1 MKVAFV
7 HDFLDSYGGAERLL
21 HSMHE
26 VYPDAPIFTTRF
38 NAASLPDSFPIE
50 SVREVPWLQNR
61 FVQFFSKQ
69 LTFLY
74 LIAFESIN
82 LNEYEVIISS
92 SANFAKGIL
101 TRPEQIH
108 INYCHTPPRFLYKYE
123 GESDKRMKW
132 YYAPFVSLL
141 DSYLRIWD
149 YVAARRPDYFIANSK
164 NTATRIKT
172 FYHRDSTVIYP
183 PVNISSKQQA
193 ASNNQGENEE
203 LGTRDEEID
212 QKSNFY
218 LVVSRLAAYKHV
230 ELAIEVC
237 NRLCLPL
244 TVVGVGPEQ
253 ENLEKLAGG
262 TVTFEGFVSDKRL
275 SELYRSAKALI
286 YTVRDEDFGMTP
298 IEAMSFGC
306 PVIAHRSGG
315 TLETVLEGKTGEFFD
330 EYSVEGL
337 LDVVENFNS
346 NNYTYENL
354 INRASDYSIERFK
367 KELESFVEKTAKE
380 KSR

>member
-1 MKVAFV
+1 FV

-26 VYPDAPIFTTRF
+26 IYPDAPIFTTRF
-38 NAASLPDSFPIE
+38 DPSALPDSFPVQ
-50 SVREVPWLQNR
+50 SVREVTWLRNR
-61 FVQFFSKQ
+61 LVKLFSKQ

-82 LNEYEVIISS
+82 LNEYDVVISS

-101 TRPEQIH
+101 TRPDQIH

-149 YVAARRPDYFIANSK
+149 YVAAQRPDYFIANSK
-164 NTATRIKT
+164 NTAARIKT

-183 PVNISSKQQA
+183 PVNIENHTGSIDSLDAKDESLKDASKSS
-193 ASNNQGENEE
+193 
-203 LGTRDEEID
+203 
-212 QKSNFY
+212 FF
-218 LVVSRLAAYKHV
+218 LVVSRLAMYKHV
-230 ELAIEVC
+230 ELAIGVC

-253 ENLEKLAGG
+253 ENLEKLAGE

-298 IEAMSFGC
+298 IEAMSYGC

-315 TLETVLEGKTGEFFD
+315 TLETVIEGKTGEFFD
-330 EYSVEGL
+330 EYSVDGL

-354 INRASDYSIERFK
+354 IKRANDFSRERFQD
-367 KELESFVEKTAKE
+367 EIRTFVDNHTQQNDNNNA
-380 KSR
+380 